1 MPNKKQ
7 LLALVCET
15 LRYGSYLSDIADKV
29 DLLKTE
35 HLLKY
40 DNSLAEALL
49 FDFLIGKKGL
59 VRAGRLKQ
67 TMTRHKTDI
76 QKAYQKICEE
86 AGVTSLSEVMDE
98 QDIALPRYVRVNLIK
113 TTVEAVISA
122 LESEWEYVVS
132 PATNMKRFRKAIK
145 EFEKHHFTRDLHLPD
160 VLVFPPGTDF
170 HDHELMLKGEII
182 LQDKA
187 SCFPAH
193 ILNPTKGSVVI
204 DCCAAP
210 GNKTSHVASLM
221 KNHGTIF
228 AFDKDGR
235 RMATLQELTS
245 LAGVTCV
252 TTRCQ
257 DFLRVNPDDE
267 KYQDVEYILVD
278 PSCSGSG
285 IVSRMNKFTD
295 DDDSS
300 AADRLES
307 LSNFQAL
314 ILEQAMKFPNV
325 KTIVY
330 STCSIHSQ
338 ENEEVVENV
347 YEKYQEMFDLCNI
360 MPDWPIRGIEGYEHS
375 DHFLRM
381 TPEVSLTNGFFVAC
395 FKRKENVKSNGE
407 DDVDLNEED
416 ADMTSKAIK
425 SKKHKKSKLQ
435 EEESDE
441 QDDEDDEIVSLK
453 KKKKKKKHKK
463 KEEEC
468 DSDKSCNEPIVS
480 KETEELSSTKKHKKS
495 KHKKNNHT
503 DEDKIDNDTNI
514 GAEVENDTHLCEDVE
529 SVKKVKK
536 HKRKHEVDNENNTA
550 DNDCHLP
557 SKKHKKHKH
566 KNKNDS

>member
-1 MPNKKQ
+1 MNLYIEGAKVLNAVKQKKSSVKTLVYSSQYDNKKQ

-182 LQDKA
+182 LQDKME
-187 SCFPAH
+187 
-193 ILNPTKGSVVI
+193 G
-204 DCCAAP
+204 
-210 GNKTSHVASLM
+210 
-221 KNHGTIF
+221 
-228 AFDKDGR
+228 

-416 ADMTSKAIK
+416 ADMISKAKK

-495 KHKKNNHT
+495 KHKKNKHT

-514 GAEVENDTHLCEDVE
+514 GAEVENDTDLCEDVE

-550 DNDCHLP
+550 DNDRHLP

>member
-15 LRYGSYLSDIADKV
+15 LRYGSYLSDIADQV

-132 PATNMKRFRKAIK
+132 PATNMKRFRKAIQ

-193 ILNPTKGSVVI
+193 ILNPTEGSVVI

-221 KNHGTIF
+221 KNKGTIF

-395 FKRKENVKSNGE
+395 FKRKENVKSNRK
-407 DDVDLNEED
+407 DDVDINEEK
-416 ADMTSKAIK
+416 ADMISKAK
-425 SKKHKKSKLQ
+425 TSKKHKKSKLQ
-435 EEESDE
+435 EEESNE
-441 QDDEDDEIVSLK
+441 QDDDDDESLK

-480 KETEELSSTKKHKKS
+480 AEAEELSSTQKHKKS
-495 KHKKNNHT
+495 KHKKNKHT

-514 GAEVENDTHLCEDVE
+514 RAEVENDTHLCEDVE

-536 HKRKHEVDNENNTA
+536 HKRKHEEDNKNNTA

>member
-1 MPNKKQ
+1 
-7 LLALVCET
+7 
-15 LRYGSYLSDIADKV
+15 
-29 DLLKTE
+29 
-35 HLLKY
+35 
-40 DNSLAEALL
+40 
-49 FDFLIGKKGL
+49 
-59 VRAGRLKQ
+59 
-67 TMTRHKTDI
+67 MTRHKTDI

-86 AGVTSLSEVMDE
+86 AGVTSLSEVMDD
-98 QDIALPRYVRVNLIK
+98 QDISLPRYVRVNLIK
-113 TTVEAVISA
+113 TTVEAVIST

-132 PATNMKRFRKAIK
+132 PATNMKRFRKTIK

-193 ILNPTKGSVVI
+193 ILNPTEGSVVI

-221 KNHGTIF
+221 KNQGKIF

-235 RMATLQELTS
+235 RMATLQKLTS
-245 LAGVTCV
+245 VAGVTCV
-252 TTRCQ
+252 ITRCQ

-267 KYQDVEYILVD
+267 KYKDVEYILVD

-325 KTIVY
+325 QTIVY

-381 TPEVSLTNGFFVAC
+381 TPETSLTNGFFIAC
-395 FKRKENVKSNGE
+395 FKRKDNVKSNRKN
-407 DDVDLNEED
+407 DVDLNAEEES
-416 ADMTSKAIK
+416 DMASKAKK
-425 SKKHKKSKLQ
+425 SKKHKKSKLK
-435 EEESDE
+435 EEESNV
-441 QDDEDDEIVSLK
+441 QDDDDGIVSLK

-468 DSDKSCNEPIVS
+468 DSDKSFNEAVVC
-480 KETEELSSTKKHKKS
+480 EENEELSSTKKHKKS
-495 KHKKNNHT
+495 KHKKNKHT
-503 DEDKIDNDTNI
+503 DVDEIDYNDSHI
-514 GAEVENDTHLCEDVE
+514 GAKVENDTDLCVDVE
-529 SVKKVKK
+529 GVKKVKK
-536 HKRKHEVDNENNTA
+536 HKRKHEEDNENKTTV
-550 DNDCHLP
+550 NDCHLP
-557 SKKHKKHKH
+557 SKKHKHKH
-566 KNKNDS
+566 ENKNDS